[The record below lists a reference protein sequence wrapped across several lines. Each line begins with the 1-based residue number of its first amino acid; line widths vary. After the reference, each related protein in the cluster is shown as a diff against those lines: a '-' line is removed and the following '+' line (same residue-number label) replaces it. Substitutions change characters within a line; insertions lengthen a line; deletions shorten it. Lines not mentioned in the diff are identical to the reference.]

1 MIRSR
6 SRLRRAALVV
16 IAALAPAR
24 LAAAQQPQDTIR
36 LDSLVVTAARLPLPR
51 AAVSSAVTVLWGD
64 ALRAE
69 GITTLLEALRTIPGA
84 ILVQGGSYGTPASLF
99 LRGGES
105 DYVKV
110 LVDGVAVND
119 PGGAFD
125 FAHLTTDDVERIEI
139 VRGPASVLY
148 GSDAVAGVVQ
158 IFTRPGSGGARWRLS
173 GGGGSYGSSQVEA
186 EAEGASARAGFSLSA
201 SHFESARTY
210 AFNGAYRRNEMAA
223 LLRAAAGSRTEAR
236 LTIRLDDHATH
247 FPTDAAGREVDR
259 NQFTTG
265 RQTTIGLEARH
276 VLAPRLELRIQLG
289 SNAADA
295 GYDDRPDG
303 PGDTLGF
310 YADISAGRT
319 VRRSADLRTVAYLAP
334 GATLTLGG
342 SFERQ
347 TGRSVDSSASQYG
360 PFVDTLVASRQG
372 GAGYAQLV
380 ADPGGRVALNLGARV
395 DRNRRFGSF
404 GTWRAGVA
412 WRVTPRLRLRA
423 AAGTALKEPTFY
435 ENYAT
440 GFVVGNSALRPEKA
454 RSVEAGAEATLGRRG
469 PEVSVTWFRQRF
481 TDLIQYTAAPAAP
494 LTSNYVNIAASEA
507 SGIEAEVTLVLRG
520 GLTARAHYTYLRTSV
535 RDAGFATDPEGA
547 FAEGRALLRR
557 PAHAGGASLAE
568 GVGGATI
575 GLAVEVVGRR
585 DDMDYAGT
593 TARRVTVPAHL
604 RADASATLPLR
615 AERRGPDLAAS
626 VRVENLTGVRYEE
639 VRGFPAR
646 GRTILAELRV
656 GGGL

>member
-1 MIRSR
+1 VIRRR
-6 SRLRRAALVV
+6 SPFLRAALAGA
-16 IAALAPAR
+16 AALALAR
-24 LAAAQQPQDTIR
+24 AAAAQQPRDTIR
-36 LDSLVVTAARLPLPR
+36 LDSLVVTATRLPLPR
-51 AAVSSAVTVLWGD
+51 AAVASAVTVLSGD

-84 ILVQGGSYGTPASLF
+84 TLVQGGSYGTPASLF

-110 LVDGVAVND
+110 LVDGVALNE

-125 FAHLTTDDVERIEI
+125 FAHLTIDDVERIEV

-158 IFTRPGSGGARWRLS
+158 VFTRPGSGGARWRFS
-173 GGGGSYGSSQVEA
+173 GGGGTYRSSQLEA
-186 EAEGASARAGFSLSA
+186 EAEGGSARAGFSLSA

-223 LLRAAAGSRTEAR
+223 LLRASAGSRTDAR

-247 FPTDAAGREVDR
+247 FPTDAAGREVDH

-265 RQTTIGLEARH
+265 RQATIGFEARH
-276 VLAPRLELRIQLG
+276 ILAPRLELRMQLG

-310 YADISAGRT
+310 YADISSGRT
-319 VRRSADLRTVAYLAP
+319 VRRSADLRMIAYLTP
-334 GATLTLGG
+334 GTTLTLG
-342 SFERQ
+342 SAFERQ
-347 TGRSVDSSASQYG
+347 TGRSLDSSASQYG
-360 PFVDTLVASRQG
+360 PFVDTLIASRQG
-372 GAGYAQLV
+372 GAAYAQLV

-423 AAGTALKEPTFY
+423 AAGSALKEPTFY

-440 GFVVGNSALRPEKA
+440 GFVVGNPALRPEKS

-469 PEVSVTWFRQRF
+469 SEVSVTWFSQRF
-481 TDLIQYTAAPAAP
+481 TDLIQYTATPAAP
-494 LTSNYVNIAASEA
+494 LTSNYFNIAASEA
-507 SGIEAEVTLVLRG
+507 SGVEAEATLVLRR
-520 GLTARAHYTYLRTSV
+520 GLTARAHYTYLRTAV
-535 RDAGFATDPEGA
+535 RDAGFASDPLGA
-547 FAEGRALLRR
+547 FTGGRSLLRR

-568 GVGGATI
+568 VVGGATLWF
-575 GLAVEVVGRR
+575 GLEVVGRR
-585 DDMDYAGT
+585 DDMDYSGAS
-593 TARRVTVPAHL
+593 AVRVTLPAYA

-615 AERRGPDLAAS
+615 AERRGPDLAAT
-626 VRVENLTGVRYEE
+626 VRVENLTGAHYEE
-639 VRGFPAR
+639 VRGFPVR
-646 GRTILAELRV
+646 GRTIFVGLRV
-656 GGGL
+656 EGGS